1 MVQSSQGF
9 QGQVNQLPAPGVEGD
24 FSTLDPFYEYPAGP
38 GGLVAGSQG
47 VTVGRFCWLDPTYLD
62 PDNAPTQVNNF
73 GSGQPI
79 GILGRRQQGVIT
91 VFLAEASL
99 VVPAGL
105 GIGVL
110 AAADVWVKN
119 RGTTQA
125 VPDNKVYANSAGG
138 AASFAAAG
146 SVSSASITGSIVAE
160 SATITGS
167 IEGNVLT
174 VSAVGS
180 GTVAIG
186 AILGGTVGGSSVVA
200 GTVIVNQL
208 SGTGGVGTYALSP
221 GEQNVGSG
229 SLVANYGLLT
239 VSNVSS
245 GTLAVGQPLS
255 GTAGVAAG
263 TVITQLGTGAGGTG
277 TYVVNFT
284 QSVASSAMTAGET
297 IETYWYAV
305 SGGLPGEMVKIRRLP
320 PLAA

>member
-1 MVQSSQGF
+1 M
-9 QGQVNQLPAPGVEGD
+9 
-24 FSTLDPFYEYPAGP
+24 
-38 GGLVAGSQG
+38 
-47 VTVGRFCWLDPTYLD
+47 
-62 PDNAPTQVNNF
+62 
-73 GSGQPI
+73 
-79 GILGRRQQGVIT
+79 
-91 VFLAEASL
+91 
-99 VVPAGL
+99 
-105 GIGVL
+105 
-110 AAADVWVKN
+110 
-119 RGTTQA
+119 
-125 VPDNKVYANSAGG
+125 
-138 AASFAAAG
+138 
-146 SVSSASITGSIVAE
+146 
-160 SATITGS
+160 
-167 IEGNVLT
+167 
-174 VSAVGS
+174 
-180 GTVAIG
+180 AIG

-208 SGTGGVGTYALSP
+208 SGTTGGVGTYALSP